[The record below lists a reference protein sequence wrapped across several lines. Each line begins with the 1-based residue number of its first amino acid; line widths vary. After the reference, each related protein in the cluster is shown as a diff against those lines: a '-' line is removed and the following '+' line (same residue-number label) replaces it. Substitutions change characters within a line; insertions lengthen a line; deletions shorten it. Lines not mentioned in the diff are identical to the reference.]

1 MINLAATVAKIS
13 LGKLCPSMQL
23 HATTIIG
30 VDREDVA
37 VNIMIEVADADA
49 QEYMLGL
56 AQLHV
61 VPKALLEG
69 DDERPLVA
77 WILERCQDVIMH
89 EVAEFFRYDGA
100 RFAPPAHPLTE
111 KTYADRR

>member
-23 HATTIIG
+23 HATTIVG
-30 VDREDVA
+30 VNREDPA
-37 VNIMIEVADADA
+37 VNITIEVADADE
-49 QEYMLGL
+49 QEYVLGL
-56 AQLHV
+56 AQLHR
-61 VPKALLEG
+61 VPFALLEG
-69 DDERPLVA
+69 VDERPLVA

-100 RFAPPAHPLTE
+100 RFAPPTHPLTE
-111 KTYADRR
+111 KTYAHRR